1 MDDSC
6 DEAAFETL
14 AQTTRQTREKFT
26 HIIQALGASD
36 SAIIGQ
42 SPKEALEDAF
52 DRFQLW
58 VGSVGASVDA
68 QRKISLEWRLRDAPE
83 IKERIVELQS
93 DLVEALDDC
102 KYSRTRKRQAC

>member
-1 MDDSC
+1 MNDGC
-6 DEAAFETL
+6 DEVAFETL

-26 HIIQALGASD
+26 HVIQALGTSD
-36 SAIIGQ
+36 SAAIGQ
-42 SPKEALEDAF
+42 GPKEALEDAF

-58 VGSVGASVDA
+58 AGSVGASIDA

-83 IKERIVELQS
+83 IKERIVELQN

-102 KYSRTRKRQAC
+102 KYSRMRKR

>member
-1 MDDSC
+1 MDNGR

-14 AQTTRQTREKFT
+14 SQTTRQTREKFT
-26 HIIQALGASD
+26 YVIQALGTLD
-36 SAIIGQ
+36 SATIGQ
-42 SPKEALEDAF
+42 GPKEALEDAF

-58 VGSVGASVDA
+58 VGSVGASIA
-68 QRKISLEWRLRDAPE
+68 SQRKISLEWRLRDAPE

-102 KYSRTRKRQAC
+102 KY

>member
-1 MDDSC
+1 MDNGR

-14 AQTTRQTREKFT
+14 SQTTRHTREKFT
-26 HIIQALGASD
+26 HVIQALGTSD
-36 SAIIGQ
+36 STTIGQ
-42 SPKEALEDAF
+42 GPKEALEDAF

-58 VGSVGASVDA
+58 VGSVGASVA
-68 QRKISLEWRLRDAPE
+68 SQRKISLDWRLRDAPE

-102 KYSRTRKRQAC
+102 KY